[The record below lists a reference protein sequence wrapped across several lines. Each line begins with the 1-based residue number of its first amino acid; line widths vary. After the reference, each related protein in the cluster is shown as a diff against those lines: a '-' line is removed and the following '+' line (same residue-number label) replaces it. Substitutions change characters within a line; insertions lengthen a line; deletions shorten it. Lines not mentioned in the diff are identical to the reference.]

1 MTTRTTGLRAAILT
15 VSLAIGLA
23 ACGGAAAT
31 PPASTGPTPI
41 PPVTAPPPT
50 AVPGSTDTTGIGTGD
65 RSTDPASGGGT
76 GGSTGGSTGG
86 VVPPPPE
93 PVPGGNGGDAVNPE
107 PTFVTILE
115 GLTDVH
121 AVSAVNAAASVKGHH
136 VTLQVEWWSG
146 VEPCSALAGVLV
158 EQDGADFTVTVNEG
172 MAQRG
177 VMCIELAVY
186 KGFTVD
192 LGELA
197 TGTYVINVFGIAAPI
212 TVEIPA

>member
-50 AVPGSTDTTGIGTGD
+50 AVPGSTDTIGIGTGD
-65 RSTDPASGGGT
+65 GSTDAGSGGGT
-76 GGSTGGSTGG
+76 GGSSGGSTGG

-93 PVPGGNGGDAVNPE
+93 PMPGDGGNPE

-115 GLTDVH
+115 SLTDVH
-121 AVSAVNAAASVKGHH
+121 AVSAVNAAASIKGHH

-146 VEPCSALAGVLV
+146 VEPCNALAGVLV